1 MKRLLLTLA
10 AAGLFGCYLPAQTIT
25 AAVIDKK
32 MSDGTFAEAEV
43 PLEANSL
50 LGFDGSKNPV
60 RVAIGDNL
68 TLSGSP
74 LTLAAAAGGGTWG
87 TITGTLS
94 AQTDLQTALNAK
106 LNSSAVSAFGLT
118 LIDDADAAAARTT
131 LGLGTLATQSANIGD
146 YLTSATAAS
155 TYAALAGSYADPAWI
170 TSLAWSKITGTPT
183 SLGGYGITDTEW
195 IGTVLGENNGGSL
208 SMGSASNWSSS
219 GDVQTSSGSDA
230 SGQAEDAG
238 GSGGSFLAFGGDGA
252 MQEENAA
259 TGGAA
264 GSVRTYGGGAVATSG
279 GAWAGG
285 AGGSIHTY
293 GGHASDGSA
302 GLAGGSIITH
312 TGGGSINTRGTGSI
326 ELGSNGT
333 RTTIVGAA
341 ASNWTLTTPTGPGTN
356 GQVLTT
362 DGTGTTSWTTVG
374 GSGTV
379 TSVAVAGTD
388 GLEVDSGSPI
398 TGAGTITLGVNAS
411 TLKTHL
417 ALGNVENTAL
427 STWAGSA
434 NLTTLGTIASGTWQ
448 GSIIAPA
455 YLGTGSDIT
464 TKYLRGDGTW
474 QTVAGGGIGGSTGST
489 DNAIL
494 RADGTGG
501 STAQAS
507 LVTIDDDGIIDTP
520 NGLTTTGNVQAAQVL
535 LKKPAAANAVIITP
549 DVDTDAWTFSL
560 PLTAG
565 SEGKVLLNTGGG
577 VTTWGNVEWDDIDK
591 TGSSLADLA
600 TRSAGDLTSGTLD
613 AARLPAPTTTTLGG
627 VKRNTGTGGQ
637 FVNGIDSAGA
647 LTYGTPAG
655 AAVEIGVAC
664 SDETTDLTTGSA
676 KVTFRMPHGM
686 TLTGVRASVTTASA
700 GSTIIVNI
708 KEGGTTVLG
717 TKLSIDASERT
728 STTAASSAT
737 ITDSTLA
744 DDAEMTIDIDQV
756 GSSTAGTGLKVWLIG
771 TRN

>member
-74 LTLAAAAGGGTWG
+74 LTLAAAAGGTWG

-155 TYAALAGSYADPAWI
+155 TYVALGGSYSDPAWI
-170 TSLAWSKITGTPT
+170 TGLAWSKITGTPT
-183 SLGGYGITDTEW
+183 IIGGNTGGFNNKVLVAS
-195 IGTVLGENNGGSL
+195 GTGGSTL
-208 SMGSASNWSSS
+208 KASPIYIDDS
-219 GDVQTSSGSDA
+219 GVMTGVDTLAVGNFEANQ
-230 SGQAEDAG
+230 
-238 GSGGSFLAFGGDGA
+238 FLLIDP
-252 MQEENAA
+252 
-259 TGGAA
+259 
-264 GSVRTYGGGAVATSG
+264 
-279 GAWAGG
+279 
-285 AGGSIHTY
+285 
-293 GGHASDGSA
+293 DGSYVQ
-302 GLAGGSIITH
+302 
-312 TGGGSINTRGTGSI
+312 
-326 ELGSNGT
+326 
-333 RTTIVGAA
+333 IVADLPTPWT
-341 ASNWTLTTPTGPGTN
+341 WTLPADDGTP
-356 GQVLTT
+356 GQVMTT
-362 DGTGTTSWTTVG
+362 DGNGVSSWTTVS

-388 GLEVDSGSPI
+388 GIEVDSGSPI
-398 TGAGTITLGVNAS
+398 TSAGTITLGVNAS
-411 TLKTHL
+411 SLKSHL
-417 ALGNVENTAL
+417 SLGNVENTAL

-501 STAQAS
+501 STLQSS
-507 LVTIDDDGIIDTP
+507 LVTIDDSGIIDTP
-520 NGLTTTGNVQAAQVL
+520 NGLTTTGNINANWMI
-535 LKKPAAANAVIITP
+535 LKVPAGANAVTVSASIS
-549 DVDTDAWTFSL
+549 TDAWQLTL
-560 PLTAG
+560 PTNNGDSGEVLTTDG
-565 SEGKVLLNTGGG
+565 SGVSSWAPATVL
-577 VTTWGNVEWDDIDK
+577 WSNVNK
-591 TGSSLADLA
+591 TGSSLADFS

-627 VKRNTGTGGQ
+627 VKRNAGSAGQ
-637 FVNGIDSAGA
+637 FVTGIDSGGG
-647 LTYGTPAG
+647 LTYDTPAG
-655 AAVEIGVAC
+655 GGSSVPAQLVAILGSDFSVVNNTTMQDVTGLAVTVEAATYEVA
-664 SDETTDLTTGSA
+664 LTGEVTSATSGNGGRLGATWPAASNAQIAATLGANESASAFRLLKTSGDNVVQASTIGSA
-676 KVTFRMPHGM
+676 QQNVAQFFGRITFTSAGTFQVQLATEAATGTTTLLAGTVLRLTKVTP
-686 TLTGVRASVTTASA
+686 
-700 GSTIIVNI
+700 
-708 KEGGTTVLG
+708 
-717 TKLSIDASERT
+717 
-728 STTAASSAT
+728 
-737 ITDSTLA
+737 
-744 DDAEMTIDIDQV
+744 
-756 GSSTAGTGLKVWLIG
+756 
-771 TRN
+771 

>member
-32 MSDGTFAEAEV
+32 MSDGSFAEAEV
-43 PLEANSL
+43 TLEANSL

-74 LTLAAAAGGGTWG
+74 LTLAAAAGGTWG

-155 TYAALAGSYADPAWI
+155 TYAALSGSYANPAWI
-170 TSLAWSKITGTPT
+170 TSLAWSKITGAPAYDAMNHKLTAYLFEASTIPNQFT
-183 SLGGYGITDTEW
+183 RVHPEGIVLNPLGP
-195 IGTVLGENNGGSL
+195 GSL
-208 SMGSASNWSSS
+208 EIRAPLDLSGFTRWELTLPGSA
-219 GDVQTSSGSDA
+219 
-230 SGQAEDAG
+230 
-238 GSGGSFLAFGGDGA
+238 
-252 MQEENAA
+252 
-259 TGGAA
+259 
-264 GSVRTYGGGAVATSG
+264 
-279 GAWAGG
+279 
-285 AGGSIHTY
+285 
-293 GGHASDGSA
+293 
-302 GLAGGSIITH
+302 
-312 TGGGSINTRGTGSI
+312 
-326 ELGSNGT
+326 
-333 RTTIVGAA
+333 
-341 ASNWTLTTPTGPGTN
+341 GTN

-362 DGTGTTSWTTVG
+362 DGTGVTSWTTVG

-398 TGAGTITLGVNAS
+398 TSAGTITLGINAS

-417 ALGNVENTAL
+417 SLGNVENTAL
-427 STWAGSA
+427 STWAGST

-455 YLGTGSDIT
+455 YLGTGSDIA

-474 QTVAGGGIGGSTGST
+474 QTVAGSGIGGSTGST

-501 STAQAS
+501 STLQSS
-507 LVTIDDDGIIDTP
+507 LVTIDDDGNITM
-520 NGLTTTGNVQAAQVL
+520 TGNIQAGQLL
-535 LKKPAAANAVIITP
+535 LKVPAAANAVTIKS
-549 DVDTDAWTFSL
+549 DAFTDAWTLFL
-560 PLTAG
+560 PTTAG
-565 SEGKVLLNTGGG
+565 SEGTVLLNTGGG
-577 VTTWGNVEWDDIDK
+577 MTTWGNVEWDDIDK
-591 TGSSLADLA
+591 AGSSLADLA
-600 TRSAGDLTSGTLD
+600 TRSADDLTSGTL
-613 AARLPAPTTTTLGG
+613 ALERGGTGATTASGARTALELGDSATRNVGTTT
-627 VKRNTGTGGQ
+627 GTVAAGDDAR
-637 FVNGIDSAGA
+637 FVNA
-647 LTYGTPAG
+647 
-655 AAVEIGVAC
+655 AAVEIGLAC
-664 SDETTDLTTGSA
+664 SDETSDLTTGTA
-676 KVTFRMPHGM
+676 KVTFRMPHAM
-686 TLTGVRASVTTASA
+686 TLTAVRASVTTAGT
-700 GSTIIVNI
+700 GSTIIVDIN
-708 KEGGTTVLG
+708 EAGASVLG

-728 STTAASSAT
+728 STTAASAAT
-737 ITDSTLA
+737 ITDSALA
-744 DDAEMTIDIDQV
+744 DDAEITIDLDQI
-756 GSSTAGTGLKVWLIG
+756 GSSTPGTGLKVWLIG